1 MKRQQIEIEADLR
14 DLVPNFLEHKRS
26 DIGVIRAAIEQNDYQ
41 AVSQIAHKMKGE
53 GGSFGFEAVTVMGA
67 ALEQAALRKDVPSL
81 NHTLAELAAYLDSID
96 VVYV

>member
-14 DLVPNFLEHKRS
+14 DLVPDFLEHKRS
-26 DIGVIRAAIEQNDYQ
+26 DVGVIRAAIDQKNYQ

-67 ALEQAALRKDVPSL
+67 ALEQAALHKDVESL
-81 NHTLAELAAYLDSID
+81 NRTLEELAVYLESID